1 MSPPPLPSPPC
12 TAHHEQQ
19 LDHSGGGGNSRSK
32 TMQCN
37 AMGYIATA
45 KNPSISKRAVA
56 TMELEAI
63 SLYHESTDADNAGPD
78 AGEAA
83 PPGTL
88 GM

>member
-1 MSPPPLPSPPC
+1 
-12 TAHHEQQ
+12 
-19 LDHSGGGGNSRSK
+19 
-32 TMQCN
+32 
-37 AMGYIATA
+37 MGYIATA